1 MVFSVISAIIVSYL
15 LGSIPSAYIV
25 ARLKKGI
32 DIRQV
37 GGGNVGALN
46 VYREVGP
53 ISGFTVLAADVTKGV
68 LAVYIARWL
77 GLPIIWTCVAG
88 FAAVVGH
95 NWPCFLRF
103 RGGKGGA
110 TIMGVLLPL
119 VPIQFAIGF
128 AIALVVVM
136 ITNNI
141 RLGMI
146 GLAFIPLIAWLF
158 DEEPALVL
166 YSLAL
171 ILFLVIRTLTGLKGE
186 LAKTGDKRSLIF
198 DRDYHFWQ
206 TKKAR

>member
-1 MVFSVISAIIVSYL
+1 VAFYVIAAIVVGYL
-15 LGSIPSAYIV
+15 LGSIPFAYIV

-32 DIRQV
+32 DIRQI

-53 ISGFTVLAADVTKGV
+53 AFGLAVLAADLAKGV

-77 GLPIIWTCVAG
+77 GLEPVWACVAG

-103 RGGKGGA
+103 RGGKGA
-110 TIMGVLLPL
+110 VTTMGVLLPL
-119 VPIQFAIGF
+119 IPVQFAIGF
-128 AIALVVVM
+128 GIAVVVIV
-136 ITNNI
+136 ITSNI

-146 GLAFIPLIAWLF
+146 GIAFIPLVAWLF
-158 DEEPALVL
+158 DKEPLLVFYPL
-166 YSLAL
+166 G
-171 ILFLVIRTLTGLKGE
+171 LFLFLAIRTLAGLKGE
-186 LAKTGDKRSLIF
+186 MAKTGGKKSLIF

-206 TKKAR
+206 TKKAK